1 MRWVVRGVGVL
12 LLLMLLAAAALHWVI
27 VPRIDELRPRLQQL
41 ATQAIGAPVHIGLI
55 EAHSNGLVPSVALR
69 DVRVLDP
76 EGRAA
81 LQVPRVLVAFSVLS
95 LSTLELE
102 QLVIDAPELELRRTR
117 DGRLLAGG
125 IDLSGDAAATAGRP
139 TGSSRRTR

>member
-81 LQVPRVLVAFSVLS
+81 LQVPRVLAAFSVLS
-95 LSTLELE
+95 LSTL
-102 QLVIDAPELELRRTR
+102 
-117 DGRLLAGG
+117 AGCWP
-125 IDLSGDAAATAGRP
+125 AASTCRATPPAIPGRP